1 MSDVEKRYIYKDL
14 DSPEGASYDEIIES
28 LGLGFTA
35 EKRPLLVEVKLPD
48 EQGVTHFQV
57 PDKVAIWHKENDAYL
72 ATVGNNYGLVQYR
85 IAFSLADVL
94 LGEGI
99 EVVRGGPVN
108 RGESAVL
115 VLQAPGVLDLGNG
128 NEIVNE
134 VVLRST
140 HDGTGRI
147 EVRTTPRNIK
157 TGIVLTTDAMRPLS
171 FKHSKRALERVA
183 DAKKTI
189 RRIGREWESF
199 TQSAKALMAVHLN
212 QDEARGFI
220 ASLIEGKA
228 DEKGEVG
235 VRCQKL
241 RDEIYERWVQGV
253 ASKLPACRGTL
264 FGMVMAVG
272 EWADFH
278 KTVKKSKRFNDNAA
292 ELNARLIGD
301 AAKKKA
307 KAWSLALA
315 LRKRVKVSV

>member
-1 MSDVEKRYIYKDL
+1 MFDVDKRYLYKDL
-14 DSPEGASYDEIIES
+14 DSPSGATYDEIIES

-35 EKRPLLVEVKLPD
+35 EKRPLLVE
-48 EQGVTHFQV
+48 HNAAYFQV

-85 IAFSLADVL
+85 IAFSLADTL
-94 LGEGI
+94 LSEGI

-147 EVRTTPRNIK
+147 EVRTTPRNIN
-157 TGIVLTTDAMRPLS
+157 TGVVLTTDALRPLS

-189 RRIGREWESF
+189 HRIGREWEAF
-199 TQSAKALMAVHLN
+199 TQAAKSLMSVPLN
-212 QDEARGFI
+212 QAEARGFI
-220 ASLIEGKA
+220 ASLVEGKA
-228 DEKGEVG
+228 SEEGEIG

-253 ASKLPACRGTL
+253 SSKLPACRGTL
-264 FGMVMAVG
+264 FGLVMAVG
-272 EWADFH
+272 EWCDFH
-278 KTVKKSKRFNDNAA
+278 KTVKKSKRFNNNAA
-292 ELNARLIGD
+292 ELNARLLGD

-307 KAWSLALA
+307 KAWSMALA
-315 LRKRVKVSV
+315 LRKRVKVRV